1 LKGVVSLC
9 YKIEFNATACTDQHL
24 GGGCSKTEAE
34 IEIFRSWS
42 FQKDIRGWNALAE
55 SQMMEIKK
63 SPDQTDRGPR
73 PKVKNRG
80 KLRFTLVKATGLV
93 SNFCCFLFL

>member
-1 LKGVVSLC
+1 MKGVVSLC

-63 SPDQTDRGPR
+63 VQIKPTE
-73 PKVKNRG
+73 
-80 KLRFTLVKATGLV
+80 GLGLK
-93 SNFCCFLFL
+93 SKIEENFGLL

>member
-1 LKGVVSLC
+1 MYKEKKKIGIFLKGVVSLC

-34 IEIFRSWS
+34 IEIFRSRS
-42 FQKDIRGWNALAE
+42 FQKDIRRWNALAK

-63 SPDQTDRGPR
+63 VQIKPTE
-73 PKVKNRG
+73 
-80 KLRFTLVKATGLV
+80 GLGLK
-93 SNFCCFLFL
+93 SKIEENFGLL